1 MVALVEEA
9 MSKQPAA
16 PGFLLDG
23 FPANLAQARLC
34 RERLG
39 DPVKV
44 ILLEVPDHVM
54 MSRYR
59 PPSTFTY
66 MQTGAALPHFGRDG
80 KGGDTCFFL
89 PI

>member
-1 MVALVEEA
+1 MEEA

-59 PPSTFTY
+59 PPSNIHILTNINQY
-66 MQTGAALPHFGRDG
+66 ASLIGLVP
-80 KGGDTCFFL
+80 L
-89 PI
+89 

>member
-59 PPSTFTY
+59 PSASFHINTSICI
-66 MQTGAALPHFGRDG
+66 FGWVCSFG
-80 KGGDTCFFL
+80 
-89 PI
+89 

>member
-1 MVALVEEA
+1 MEEA

-54 MSRYR
+54 MSR
-59 PPSTFTY
+59 
-66 MQTGAALPHFGRDG
+66 
-80 KGGDTCFFL
+80 
-89 PI
+89 

>member
-59 PPSTFTY
+59 P
-66 MQTGAALPHFGRDG
+66 RDKRG
-80 KGGDTCFFL
+80 
-89 PI
+89 

>member
-44 ILLEVPDHVM
+44 ILLEVPDHIM
-54 MSRYR
+54 MSR
-59 PPSTFTY
+59 
-66 MQTGAALPHFGRDG
+66 
-80 KGGDTCFFL
+80 
-89 PI
+89 

>member
-1 MVALVEEA
+1 

-59 PPSTFTY
+59 PPSNI
-66 MQTGAALPHFGRDG
+66 QTSIYICIFDLVGPF
-80 KGGDTCFFL
+80 
-89 PI
+89 IM